1 MKISLDTSIIVEIE
15 RRKEKT
21 VELIENLLILHKI
34 FISAVVPSEIFT
46 GTYLREDYMRATQKA
61 KRLFSTFEIIPLN
74 TEIAEII
81 GRINAF
87 LIADGSVI
95 VIEYQDVA
103 IAATFLYKSGDYL
116 LTKNKKHFSRIP
128 ELKGKSLTPSEADM
142 IV

>member
-95 VIEYQDVA
+95 EYQDVA

-128 ELKGKSLTPSEADM
+128 ELKGKSLTPSEADL